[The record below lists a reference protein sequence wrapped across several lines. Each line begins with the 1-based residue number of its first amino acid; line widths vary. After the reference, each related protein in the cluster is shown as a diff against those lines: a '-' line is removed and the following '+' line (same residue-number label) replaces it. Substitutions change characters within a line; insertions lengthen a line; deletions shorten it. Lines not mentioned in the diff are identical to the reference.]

1 MSKTVNIFER
11 LAHVQKESNKMES
24 LKQEHE
30 KFKQE
35 SEQHFSKVNEL
46 NQKVSMV
53 QDVMNGKAKQED
65 LQAINL
71 KIHNQ
76 IEELKKQ
83 LNVSEEVK
91 KSSEEMKKNFVD
103 IDEYSKDIDNIQV
116 CLEKYVLSNE
126 PQKQENKLCNCKT
139 QCDALER
146 RLKLIEQQQQR
157 LQTTTP
163 RLSVNNVRSA
173 STTSVK
179 K

>member
-65 LQAINL
+65 VQAINL

-103 IDEYSKDIDNIQV
+103 IDEYNFKV
-116 CLEKYVLSNE
+116 CLEKYVLSND
-126 PQKQENKLCNCKT
+126 PQKQEK
-139 QCDALER
+139 CDALER
-146 RLKLIEQQQQR
+146 RLKLIEQQQ
-157 LQTTTP
+157 LQ
-163 RLSVNNVRSA
+163 
-173 STTSVK
+173 TSVK